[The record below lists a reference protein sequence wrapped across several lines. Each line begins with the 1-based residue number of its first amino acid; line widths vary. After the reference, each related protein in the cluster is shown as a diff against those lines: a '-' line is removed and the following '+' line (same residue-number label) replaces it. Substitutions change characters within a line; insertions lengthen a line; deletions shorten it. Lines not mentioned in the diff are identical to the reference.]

1 MAYVQFI
8 LDTITY
14 VDGAEYG
21 KNIIVTEK
29 ITYISLRLKKIMESV
44 EEPVPSSYARYYK
57 TYAVI
62 SSMFNAQTEHVHK
75 MMKMGLFT
83 TEERA
88 AHRDL
93 VKNKSDEPPDDYKA
107 ELAKTTYA
115 VDFAGTNAMLSLIG
129 GTEEAKKLRERLMS
143 ESIESPPTKIQPALL
158 ETGEQKANMFKEKV
172 ILSDKLHEFML
183 IEENAPKY
191 LAL

>member
-14 VDGAEYG
+14 VDGAEHG

-44 EEPVPSSYARYYK
+44 EDPIPSSYARYYK

-62 SSMFNAQTEHVHK
+62 SSMFNAQTEHLHK
-75 MMKMGLFT
+75 MMNMALFT
-83 TEERA
+83 TKERA

-93 VKNKSDEPPDDYKA
+93 VKNKSDEPSDDYKA

-115 VDFAGTNAMLSLIG
+115 VDFAATNTMLSLIRA
-129 GTEEAKKLRERLMS
+129 TKEAKKLREK
-143 ESIESPPTKIQPALL
+143 P
-158 ETGEQKANMFKEKV
+158 
-172 ILSDKLHEFML
+172 HE
-183 IEENAPKY
+183 
-191 LAL
+191 